1 GGIGIASAM
10 HVATR
15 DTASARL
22 VGTHSSHDTL
32 PTGATRGLLRADAP
46 GATQDVTFASVAG
59 NERAGKR
66 PCRPFRATPHNPIT
80 PMTVLSRRRLPP
92 PSSASLELAG
102 RFGLDRLQD
111 IHREQLPAPFPR
123 FLVCRKVD
131 V

>member
-1 GGIGIASAM
+1 RAAGCIGIAPAM
-10 HVATR
+10 NVATR

-66 PCRPFRATPHNPIT
+66 PCRPFRATPHNPIAS
-80 PMTVLSRRRLPP
+80 MTVLSRRRLPP
-92 PSSASLELAG
+92 PSSASLERLAG

-111 IHREQLPAPFPR
+111 IHREQLPAP
-123 FLVCRKVD
+123 
-131 V
+131 